1 MKLGERN
8 KLNKVDEIQFSSEVA
23 ETLGINAA
31 IILRYI
37 QDHDAGMISDLSLF
51 KVEVQKKLP
60 FLNHDEIHDSVEK
73 LRSLKLITVK
83 HEKLKLSPKSNSQNF
98 TGVTSMHNEWL
109 PSPETYEVLE
119 LGGISRDFSESKIK
133 EFRLYWIEKNL
144 KKDNWNI
151 IFINFVRKSWVE
163 IL

>member
-1 MKLGERN
+1 MKNSNYLLVLTH
-8 KLNKVDEIQFSSEVA
+8 KTLL
-23 ETLGINAA
+23 ETPVCI
-31 IILRYI
+31 
-37 QDHDAGMISDLSLF
+37 
-51 KVEVQKKLP
+51 P
-60 FLNHDEIHDSVEK
+60 
-73 LRSLKLITVK
+73 
-83 HEKLKLSPKSNSQNF
+83 
-98 TGVTSMHNEWL
+98 EWL

-163 IL
+163 FNSENQAFLLP